1 MIFVAKRTITAVEYF
16 ALRENALGERIRF
29 FREETGK
36 LNSKEDYST
45 RAISKRLGVTAQ
57 SITAIERGES
67 KNPSFQLVHGLSRE
81 LHVPIEAF
89 TDEFYQGDI
98 HLFEIG
104 VVDEN
109 VELEDTRAAGLDP
122 ALSTS
127 FHFGCY
133 VYQAFQD
140 GRMRFLY
147 SKETK
152 NAVDYKAFVESLSR
166 FVAEIEMHSYSGEL
180 LELDDTLASPIKHA
194 ASLFKASLEYPKAF
208 PILSKDSWNQ
218 AFNDFLAASQQA
230 DKGEMKN
237 D

>member
-1 MIFVAKRTITAVEYF
+1 MGKRSITAVEYF
-16 ALRENALGERIRF
+16 SLQGSSIGERIRF

-36 LNSKEDYST
+36 LNTKEDYST

-67 KNPSFQLVHGLSRE
+67 KNPSFQLVYGLSRE

-89 TDEFYQGDI
+89 TNEFYQGDI
-98 HLFEIG
+98 RLLEIG
-104 VVDEN
+104 VVDEK
-109 VELEDTRAAGLDP
+109 DTQAAKLDP

-133 VYQAFQD
+133 IYQAFQD
-140 GRMRFLY
+140 GRMRFVY

-152 NAVDYKAFVESLSR
+152 NTVDYKAFVESLSR

-180 LELDDTLASPIKHA
+180 FEMDDMLVSPIKHA

-208 PILSKDSWNQ
+208 PILNKDSWNQ

>member
-1 MIFVAKRTITAVEYF
+1 MAKRTITAIEF
-16 ALRENALGERIRF
+16 FSLKKATLGERIRF

-36 LNSKEDYST
+36 LSTKEDYST

-67 KNPSFQLVHGLSRE
+67 KNPSFQLIYGLSRE

-89 TDEFYQGDI
+89 TDEFYQNDI
-98 HLFEIG
+98 RLFEIG
-104 VVDEN
+104 IDDE
-109 VELEDTRAAGLDP
+109 DITCAGTKETEIDP
-122 ALSTS
+122 ALSAN

-152 NAVDYKAFVESLSR
+152 NAVDYKSFVESLAR
-166 FVAEIEMHSYSGEL
+166 FIAEIEMHSYSGEI
-180 LELDDTLASPIKHA
+180 LELDNILLPPIKHA
-194 ASLFKASLEYPKAF
+194 ASLFKASLEYTKDF
-208 PILSKDSWNQ
+208 PIFSKNSWNETL
-218 AFNDFLAASQQA
+218 NDFLSAAAEQSY
-230 DKGEMKN
+230 KGKES
-237 D
+237 

>member
-1 MIFVAKRTITAVEYF
+1 MGKRSITAIEYF
-16 ALRENALGERIRF
+16 SLKGSSLGERIRF
-29 FREETGK
+29 FREEAGK
-36 LNSKEDYST
+36 LTTKEDYST

-109 VELEDTRAAGLDP
+109 IEYKATQAAKLDP

-140 GRMRFLY
+140 GRIRFVY

-152 NAVDYKAFVESLSR
+152 NAVDYKAFVESLAR
-166 FVAEIEMHSYSGEL
+166 FVGEIEIHSYSGEL
-180 LELDDTLASPIKHA
+180 LEIDDTLASPIKHA
-194 ASLFKASLEYPKAF
+194 ASLFKASLDYPEAF
-208 PILSKDSWNQ
+208 PLLNKDAWNQ
-218 AFNDFLAASQQA
+218 AFNDFLTITRQA
-230 DKGEMKN
+230 DKGELKN

>member
-1 MIFVAKRTITAVEYF
+1 MAKRTMTAIEYF
-16 ALRENALGERIRF
+16 FLKKSSLGERIRF

-36 LNSKEDYST
+36 LSTKEDYST

-67 KNPSFQLVHGLSRE
+67 KNPSFQLIHGLSRE
-81 LHVPIEAF
+81 LLVPIEAF

-104 VVDEN
+104 IDDEAI
-109 VELEDTRAAGLDP
+109 ERQGAQPKELDP
-122 ALSTS
+122 ALSAN
-127 FHFGCY
+127 FHFGCF

-140 GRMRFLY
+140 GRMRFVY

-152 NAVDYKAFVESLSR
+152 NAVGYRAFVESLSR
-166 FVAEIEMHSYSGEL
+166 FIAEIELHSYSGEL
-180 LELDDTLASPIKHA
+180 LEMDNTLASPMQHA
-194 ASLFKASLEYPKAF
+194 ASLFKASLEYPESF
-208 PILSKDSWNQ
+208 PILKKDSWNQ
-218 AFNDFLAASQQA
+218 VFNDFVTVPHQVN
-230 DKGEMKN
+230 KGEMKN